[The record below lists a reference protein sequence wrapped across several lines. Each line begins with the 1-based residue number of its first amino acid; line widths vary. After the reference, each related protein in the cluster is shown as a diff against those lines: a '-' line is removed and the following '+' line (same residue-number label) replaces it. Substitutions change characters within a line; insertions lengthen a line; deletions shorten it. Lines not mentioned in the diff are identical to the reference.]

1 MSALIPVA
9 LTAAQL
15 GAYYRIILSAR
26 YPHRRRPRR
35 VIAAHWRREPRKAA

>member
-1 MSALIPVA
+1 MTALIPVA

-15 GAYYRIILSAR
+15 DATYRVVLSAR

-35 VIAAHWRREPRKAA
+35 VIAAHWRRMPRKAA